1 MKKFLASLIIGVALI
16 LTSTSLYIKVKDN
29 ANIAITDVKSDDQYV
44 WYMIGIDLREYNYV
58 LNNRITGLT
67 AEDYFGVVQENNDEA
82 VMTTNQTENAYE
94 SSYSPQSDSL
104 LDVIDT
110 FKNMLADYDLQL
122 DRQKDFDYTI
132 YDHVTNETYYNNIDL
147 YHDYDSEEYPW
158 YIKVVYDDKGNAK
171 YSDQNGNDFN
181 YILGDYME
189 YFSNIDV
196 DDQKV
201 SDVMDPISNKTI
213 IYGLKKDNN
222 GFGRYNYL
230 TSLTYEKTLMYSIV
244 PCALGV
250 ILMML
255 LVLFIPYQY
264 EKESTK
270 LNFVANIKFGI
281 LAFVI
286 TWIVLLFGMLGVW
299 CLVQIPYTSIENFAK
314 EFRMT
319 VDNIELLRDV
329 CLFVSI
335 VVELLMVIIV
345 TYVFKV
351 MFKKGIGTYFK
362 ENTIL
367 GYIVSKSSVLYHKIV
382 TFDFSDPVLLIV
394 LKGSLIIMAICI
406 STSLLL
412 GVSLAYGFIVTLII
426 SIVNYLFIS
435 KVKKDHDAL
444 LDITSRIADGDFDVK
459 TNDNMIYFKEVCN
472 NVTSIKASFEKSVKE
487 EVKSQNMKTEL
498 ISNVSHDLKTPLT
511 NIITYTDLLKN
522 ENLSKEDIKGYVESL
537 ERAGN
542 RLKTLIDDLFE
553 VSKANSGDIKLDIQ
567 NVDIIAIIKEAILES
582 SELLNAK
589 KLTIKENYSDNSII
603 MPLDGNKTYRI
614 FENCLSNISKYAL
627 EYTRVY
633 VDVTQD
639 DKQVKIVF
647 KNVSNQE
654 MDFDSEHIMERFVQG
669 DKSRNTVGSGLGL
682 AIAKSFANIQ
692 NGDFKIETD
701 GDLFKAIII
710 FKKTTA

>member
-82 VMTTNQTENAYE
+82 IMTTNQTENAYE

-189 YFSNIDV
+189 YFSDIDV

-435 KVKKDHDAL
+435 KVKKDHDEL
-444 LDITSRIADGDFDVK
+444 LDITSKIADGDFDVK
-459 TNDNMIYFKEVCN
+459 ANDNMIYFKEVCN

>member
-82 VMTTNQTENAYE
+82 VMTVNQTENAYE
-94 SSYSPQSDSL
+94 GSYSPQSGSL

-158 YIKVVYDDKGNAK
+158 YIKVVYDEKGNAK

-189 YFSNIDV
+189 YFSDIDV

-444 LDITSRIADGDFDVK
+444 LDITSKIADGDFDVK
-459 TNDNMIYFKEVCN
+459 ANDNMIYFKEVCN

>member
-29 ANIAITDVKSDDQYV
+29 ANIAITDVKNDDQYV

-67 AEDYFGVVQENNDEA
+67 AEDYFVVVQENNDEA

-171 YSDQNGNDFN
+171 YSDQNVNDFN

-459 TNDNMIYFKEVCN
+459 ANDNMIYFKEVCN

-582 SELLNAK
+582 SELLSAK
-589 KLTIKENYSDNSII
+589 KLTIKENYCDNSII

-614 FENCLSNISKYAL
+614 FENCLSNINKYAL
-627 EYTRVY
+627 AYTRVY

>member
-94 SSYSPQSDSL
+94 SSYSPQSGSL

-158 YIKVVYDDKGNAK
+158 YIKVVYDEKGNAK

-189 YFSNIDV
+189 YFSDIDV

-444 LDITSRIADGDFDVK
+444 LDITSKIADGDFDVK
-459 TNDNMIYFKEVCN
+459 ANDNMIYFKEVCN

-669 DKSRNTVGSGLGL
+669 DKSRNTVGSGL
-682 AIAKSFANIQ
+682 
-692 NGDFKIETD
+692 
-701 GDLFKAIII
+701 
-710 FKKTTA
+710 

>member
-29 ANIAITDVKSDDQYV
+29 ANIAITDVKNDDQYV

-82 VMTTNQTENAYE
+82 VMTVNQTENAYE
-94 SSYSPQSDSL
+94 GSYSPQSGSL

-158 YIKVVYDDKGNAK
+158 YIKVVYDEKGNAK

-189 YFSNIDV
+189 YFSDIDV

-459 TNDNMIYFKEVCN
+459 ANDNMIYFKEVCN

-522 ENLSKEDIKGYVESL
+522 EDLSKEDIKGYVESL

-582 SELLNAK
+582 SELLSAK
-589 KLTIKENYSDNSII
+589 KLTIKENYCDNSII

-614 FENCLSNISKYAL
+614 FENCLSNINKYAL
-627 EYTRVY
+627 AYTRVY

-669 DKSRNTVGSGLGL
+669 DKSRNTTGSGLGL

>member
-82 VMTTNQTENAYE
+82 VMTVNQTENAYE
-94 SSYSPQSDSL
+94 GSYSPQSGSL

-189 YFSNIDV
+189 YFSDIDV

-459 TNDNMIYFKEVCN
+459 ANDNMIYFKEVCN

>member
-82 VMTTNQTENAYE
+82 VMTVNQTENAYE
-94 SSYSPQSDSL
+94 GSYSPQSGSL

-435 KVKKDHDAL
+435 KVKKDHDEL
-444 LDITSRIADGDFDVK
+444 LDITSKIADGDFDVK
-459 TNDNMIYFKEVCN
+459 ANDNMIYFKEVCN

>member
-29 ANIAITDVKSDDQYV
+29 ANIAITDVKNDDQYV

-459 TNDNMIYFKEVCN
+459 ANDNMIYFKEVCN

>member
-82 VMTTNQTENAYE
+82 VMTVNQTENAYE
-94 SSYSPQSDSL
+94 GSYSPQSGSL

-189 YFSNIDV
+189 YFSDIDV

-435 KVKKDHDAL
+435 KVKKDHDEL
-444 LDITSRIADGDFDVK
+444 LDITSKIADGDFDVK
-459 TNDNMIYFKEVCN
+459 ANDNMIYFKEVCN

-669 DKSRNTVGSGLGL
+669 DKSRNTIGSGLGL

>member
-94 SSYSPQSDSL
+94 GSYSPQSDSL

-158 YIKVVYDDKGNAK
+158 YIKVVYDEKGNAK

-189 YFSNIDV
+189 YFSDIDV

-201 SDVMDPISNKTI
+201 LDVMDPISNKTI

-230 TSLTYEKTLMYSIV
+230 TSLTYEKTLMFSIM
-244 PCALGV
+244 PCALSV

-299 CLVQIPYTSIENFAK
+299 CLVQIPYTSIESFAK

-459 TNDNMIYFKEVCN
+459 ANDNMIYFKEVCN

-582 SELLNAK
+582 SELLSAK
-589 KLTIKENYSDNSII
+589 KLTIKENYCDNSII

-614 FENCLSNISKYAL
+614 FENCLSNINKYAL
-627 EYTRVY
+627 AYTRVY
-633 VDVTQD
+633 VDVSQD

-669 DKSRNTVGSGLGL
+669 DKSRNTTGSGLGL

>member
-189 YFSNIDV
+189 YFSDIDV

-435 KVKKDHDAL
+435 KVKKDHDEL
-444 LDITSRIADGDFDVK
+444 LDITSKIADGDFDVK
-459 TNDNMIYFKEVCN
+459 ANDNMIYFKEVCN

>member
-82 VMTTNQTENAYE
+82 VMTVNQTENAYE
-94 SSYSPQSDSL
+94 GSYSPQSGSL

-459 TNDNMIYFKEVCN
+459 ANDNMIYFKEVCN

>member
-189 YFSNIDV
+189 YFSDIDV

-459 TNDNMIYFKEVCN
+459 ANDNMIYFKEVCN

>member
-82 VMTTNQTENAYE
+82 IMTTNQTENAYE

-189 YFSNIDV
+189 YFSDIDV

-669 DKSRNTVGSGLGL
+669 DKSRNTIGSGLGL

>member
-230 TSLTYEKTLMYSIV
+230 TSLTYEKTLMFSII

-394 LKGSLIIMAICI
+394 LKGSLIIIAICI

-459 TNDNMIYFKEVCN
+459 ANDNMIYFKEVCN

-567 NVDIIAIIKEAILES
+567 NVDIIATIKEAILES

-614 FENCLSNISKYAL
+614 FENCLSNINKYAL
-627 EYTRVY
+627 AYTRVY
-633 VDVTQD
+633 VDVSQD

>member
-82 VMTTNQTENAYE
+82 VMTVNQTENAYE
-94 SSYSPQSDSL
+94 GSYSPQSGSL

-189 YFSNIDV
+189 YFSDIDV

-444 LDITSRIADGDFDVK
+444 LDITSKIADGDFDVK
-459 TNDNMIYFKEVCN
+459 ANDNMIYFKEVCN

>member
-29 ANIAITDVKSDDQYV
+29 ANIAITDVKNDDQYV

-189 YFSNIDV
+189 YFSDIDV

-299 CLVQIPYTSIENFAK
+299 CLVQIPYTSIESFAK
-314 EFRMT
+314 EFHMT

-589 KLTIKENYSDNSII
+589 KLAIKENYSDNSII

-614 FENCLSNISKYAL
+614 FENCLSNINKYAL
-627 EYTRVY
+627 AYTRVY
-633 VDVTQD
+633 VDVSQD

-669 DKSRNTVGSGLGL
+669 DKSRNTTGSGLGL

>member
-29 ANIAITDVKSDDQYV
+29 ANIAITDVKNDDQYV

-82 VMTTNQTENAYE
+82 IMTTNQTENAYE
-94 SSYSPQSDSL
+94 GSYSPQSGSL

-189 YFSNIDV
+189 YFSDIDV

-459 TNDNMIYFKEVCN
+459 ANDNMIYFKEVCN

>member
-29 ANIAITDVKSDDQYV
+29 ANIAITDVKNDDQYV

-82 VMTTNQTENAYE
+82 IMTTNQTENAYE

-435 KVKKDHDAL
+435 KVKKDHDEL
-444 LDITSRIADGDFDVK
+444 LDITSKIADGNFDVK
-459 TNDNMIYFKEVCN
+459 ANDNMIYFKEVCN

>member
-82 VMTTNQTENAYE
+82 IMTTNQTENAYE

-158 YIKVVYDDKGNAK
+158 YIKVVYDEKGNAK

-459 TNDNMIYFKEVCN
+459 ANDNMIYFKEVCN

-692 NGDFKIETD
+692 NGEFKIETD

>member
-82 VMTTNQTENAYE
+82 VMTVNQTENAYE
-94 SSYSPQSDSL
+94 GSYSPQSGSL

-158 YIKVVYDDKGNAK
+158 YIKVVYDEKGNAK

-201 SDVMDPISNKTI
+201 SDVMYPISNKTI

-459 TNDNMIYFKEVCN
+459 ANDNMIYFKEVCN

>member
-158 YIKVVYDDKGNAK
+158 YIKVVYDEKGNAK

-435 KVKKDHDAL
+435 KVKKDHDEL
-444 LDITSRIADGDFDVK
+444 LDITSKIADGDFDVK
-459 TNDNMIYFKEVCN
+459 ANDNMIYFKEVCN

>member
-82 VMTTNQTENAYE
+82 IMTTNQTENAYE

-189 YFSNIDV
+189 YFSDIDV

-299 CLVQIPYTSIENFAK
+299 CLVQIPYTSIESFAK
-314 EFRMT
+314 EFHMT

-459 TNDNMIYFKEVCN
+459 ANDNMIYFKEVCN

>member
-94 SSYSPQSDSL
+94 SSYSPQSGSL

-201 SDVMDPISNKTI
+201 SEVMDPISNKTI

-459 TNDNMIYFKEVCN
+459 ANDNMIYFKEVCN

-582 SELLNAK
+582 SQLLNAK

>member
-82 VMTTNQTENAYE
+82 VMTVNQTENAYE
-94 SSYSPQSDSL
+94 GSYSPQSGSL

-189 YFSNIDV
+189 YFSDIDV

-230 TSLTYEKTLMYSIV
+230 TSLTYEKTLMFSII

-444 LDITSRIADGDFDVK
+444 LDITSKIADGDFDVK
-459 TNDNMIYFKEVCN
+459 ANDNMIYFKEVCN

>member
-189 YFSNIDV
+189 YFSDIDV

>member
-82 VMTTNQTENAYE
+82 VMTVNQTENAYE
-94 SSYSPQSDSL
+94 GSYSPQSGSL

-230 TSLTYEKTLMYSIV
+230 TSLTYEKTLMFSII

-335 VVELLMVIIV
+335 VVELLMIIIV

-435 KVKKDHDAL
+435 KVKKDHDEL
-444 LDITSRIADGDFDVK
+444 LDITSKIADGDFDVK
-459 TNDNMIYFKEVCN
+459 ANDNMIYFKEVCN

-669 DKSRNTVGSGLGL
+669 DKSRNTVGSGLG
-682 AIAKSFANIQ
+682 
-692 NGDFKIETD
+692 
-701 GDLFKAIII
+701 
-710 FKKTTA
+710 

>member
-158 YIKVVYDDKGNAK
+158 YIKVVYDEKGNAK

-459 TNDNMIYFKEVCN
+459 ANDNMIYFKEVCN

-669 DKSRNTVGSGLGL
+669 DKSRNTIGSGLGL

>member
-82 VMTTNQTENAYE
+82 VMTVNQTENAYE
-94 SSYSPQSDSL
+94 GSYSPQSGSL

-158 YIKVVYDDKGNAK
+158 YIKVVYDEKGNAK

-435 KVKKDHDAL
+435 KVKKDHDEL
-444 LDITSRIADGDFDVK
+444 LDITSKIADGDFDVK
-459 TNDNMIYFKEVCN
+459 ANDNMIYFKEVCN

>member
-82 VMTTNQTENAYE
+82 VMTVNQTENAYE
-94 SSYSPQSDSL
+94 GSYSPQSGSL

-158 YIKVVYDDKGNAK
+158 YIKVVYDEKGNAK

-459 TNDNMIYFKEVCN
+459 ANDNMIYFKEVCN

>member
-82 VMTTNQTENAYE
+82 IMTTNQTENAYE

-459 TNDNMIYFKEVCN
+459 ANDNMIYFKEVCN

>member
-29 ANIAITDVKSDDQYV
+29 ANIAITDVKNDDQYV

-67 AEDYFGVVQENNDEA
+67 AEDYFGVVQENNVEA

-94 SSYSPQSDSL
+94 GSYSPQSGSL

-158 YIKVVYDDKGNAK
+158 YIKVVYDEKGNAK

-189 YFSNIDV
+189 YFSDIDV

-435 KVKKDHDAL
+435 KVKKDHDEL
-444 LDITSRIADGDFDVK
+444 LDITSKIADGDFDVK
-459 TNDNMIYFKEVCN
+459 ANDNMIYFKEVCN

>member
-189 YFSNIDV
+189 YFSDIDV

-299 CLVQIPYTSIENFAK
+299 CLVQIPYTSIEFCQ
-314 EFRMT
+314 R
-319 VDNIELLRDV
+319 
-329 CLFVSI
+329 VS
-335 VVELLMVIIV
+335 
-345 TYVFKV
+345 Y
-351 MFKKGIGTYFK
+351 
-362 ENTIL
+362 
-367 GYIVSKSSVLYHKIV
+367 
-382 TFDFSDPVLLIV
+382 D
-394 LKGSLIIMAICI
+394 
-406 STSLLL
+406 
-412 GVSLAYGFIVTLII
+412 
-426 SIVNYLFIS
+426 
-435 KVKKDHDAL
+435 
-444 LDITSRIADGDFDVK
+444 SR
-459 TNDNMIYFKEVCN
+459 
-472 NVTSIKASFEKSVKE
+472 
-487 EVKSQNMKTEL
+487 
-498 ISNVSHDLKTPLT
+498 
-511 NIITYTDLLKN
+511 
-522 ENLSKEDIKGYVESL
+522 
-537 ERAGN
+537 
-542 RLKTLIDDLFE
+542 
-553 VSKANSGDIKLDIQ
+553 
-567 NVDIIAIIKEAILES
+567 
-582 SELLNAK
+582 
-589 KLTIKENYSDNSII
+589 
-603 MPLDGNKTYRI
+603 
-614 FENCLSNISKYAL
+614 
-627 EYTRVY
+627 
-633 VDVTQD
+633 
-639 DKQVKIVF
+639 
-647 KNVSNQE
+647 
-654 MDFDSEHIMERFVQG
+654 
-669 DKSRNTVGSGLGL
+669 
-682 AIAKSFANIQ
+682 
-692 NGDFKIETD
+692 
-701 GDLFKAIII
+701 
-710 FKKTTA
+710 

>member
-82 VMTTNQTENAYE
+82 IMTTNQTENAYE

-158 YIKVVYDDKGNAK
+158 YIKVVYDEKGNAK

-459 TNDNMIYFKEVCN
+459 ANDNMIYFKEVCN

>member
-82 VMTTNQTENAYE
+82 IMTTNQTENAYE

-189 YFSNIDV
+189 YFSDIDV

-459 TNDNMIYFKEVCN
+459 ANDNMIYFKEVCN

-669 DKSRNTVGSGLGL
+669 DKSRNTTGSGLGL

>member
-29 ANIAITDVKSDDQYV
+29 ANIAITDVKNDDQYV

-82 VMTTNQTENAYE
+82 IMTTNQTENAYE

-158 YIKVVYDDKGNAK
+158 YIKVFYDEKCNAK

-181 YILGDYME
+181 YILGYYME

-444 LDITSRIADGDFDVK
+444 LDITSKIADGDFDVK
-459 TNDNMIYFKEVCN
+459 ANDNMIYFKEVCN

-582 SELLNAK
+582 SELLSAK
-589 KLTIKENYSDNSII
+589 KLTIKENYCDNSII

-614 FENCLSNISKYAL
+614 FENCLSNINKYAL
-627 EYTRVY
+627 AYTRVY

-669 DKSRNTVGSGLGL
+669 DKSRNTIGSGLGL

>member
-459 TNDNMIYFKEVCN
+459 ANDNMIYFKEVCN

-614 FENCLSNISKYAL
+614 FENCLSNINKYAL
-627 EYTRVY
+627 AYTRVY

>member
-29 ANIAITDVKSDDQYV
+29 ANIAITDVKNDDQYV

-82 VMTTNQTENAYE
+82 IMTTNQTENAYE

-189 YFSNIDV
+189 YFSDIDV

-230 TSLTYEKTLMYSIV
+230 TSLTYEKTLMFSII

-459 TNDNMIYFKEVCN
+459 ANDNMIYFKEVCN

-669 DKSRNTVGSGLGL
+669 DKSRNTIGSGLGL

>member
-29 ANIAITDVKSDDQYV
+29 ANIAITDVKNDDQYV

-82 VMTTNQTENAYE
+82 IMTTNQTENAYE

-459 TNDNMIYFKEVCN
+459 ANDNMIYFKEVCN

>member
-82 VMTTNQTENAYE
+82 IMTTNQTENAYE

-158 YIKVVYDDKGNAK
+158 YIKVVYDEKGNAK

-189 YFSNIDV
+189 YFSDIDV

-435 KVKKDHDAL
+435 KVKKDHDEL
-444 LDITSRIADGDFDVK
+444 LDITSKIADGNFDVK
-459 TNDNMIYFKEVCN
+459 ANDNMIYFKEVCN